1 MSEKWSE
8 FEKKASRRG
17 GNTSVP
23 TDRRNDATG
32 VRGAEAL
39 YLAESSKNL
48 PPETERLLRY
58 SNLSGTTSTAD
69 GKADDEFKLKFQWI
83 RPHPSLAFLADK
95 QGKQG
100 AASDTADT
108 AAENWARE
116 SAQMVEMYN
125 NSQTRKATKRRKT
138 GKSTGDDDREDDI
151 EAELQRQEISLEL
164 EPPTL
169 RINLA
174 ELIEPP
180 LMTTWLPGQD
190 RNISYENGK

>member
-17 GNTSVP
+17 GKASAP

-32 VRGAEAL
+32 ARGAEAL
-39 YLAESSKNL
+39 YVSESSKNL

-83 RPHPSLAFLADK
+83 RPHPSPAFLADK
-95 QGKQG
+95 QG
-100 AASDTADT
+100 AASDTN
-108 AAENWARE
+108 AAAAAKEWARE
-116 SAQMVEMYN
+116 SAQMVEMYC
-125 NSQTRKATKRRKT
+125 NSQMRKALKRRKKT
-138 GKSTGDDDREDDI
+138 GKGTGDDDREDDI
-151 EAELQRQEISLEL
+151 EAELQRQEMSLEL